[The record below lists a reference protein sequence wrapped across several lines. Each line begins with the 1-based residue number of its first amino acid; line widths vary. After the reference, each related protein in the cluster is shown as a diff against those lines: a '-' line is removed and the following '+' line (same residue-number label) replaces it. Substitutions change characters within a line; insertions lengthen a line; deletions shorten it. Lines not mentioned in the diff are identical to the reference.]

1 MRILLIEDDKQMA
14 LTIKER
20 LNGYYIVEVVH
31 TGEEGEYNAQINE
44 YDVILLDY
52 VLPDKQGIQVC
63 RTIRAAGVKDPILI
77 LTGQFE
83 VDKKVEA
90 LDSGA
95 DDYLIKPFS
104 FEELFARIRALLRR
118 QNTVQT
124 SSLLTVGDL
133 TLDTARR
140 IVKRNKKVIP
150 LRRKEL
156 YLLEYLMRNPGRI
169 ITRDMIF
176 DHVWDST
183 NESMTNIVDVHIKYL
198 RDRIDK
204 SFSKKLIKTVHGLGY
219 KIEE

>member
-1 MRILLIEDDKQMA
+1 MKILLIEDDKQMA
-14 LTIKER
+14 LTIQEK

-52 VLPDKQGIQVC
+52 VLPDKDGIQVC
-63 RTIRAAGVKDPILI
+63 KTIRKAGIKAPILI

-90 LDSGA
+90 LDTGA
-95 DDYLIKPFS
+95 DDYLTKPFS
-104 FEELFARIRALLRR
+104 FDELLARIRALLRR
-118 QNTVQT
+118 QIREQN

-133 TLDTARR
+133 IFDTAKR
-140 IVKRNKKVIP
+140 IVKRDAKVIS

-156 YLLEYLMRNPGRI
+156 HLLEYLMRNPGRI

-183 NESMTNIVDVHIKYL
+183 SESMTNIVDVHIKYL
-198 RDRIDK
+198 RDRVDK
-204 SFSKKLIKTVHGLGY
+204 TFRKSLLRPFM
-219 KIEE
+219 E